1 MTVYLDHNATS
12 PVSRD
17 VLLAIEQYGA
27 SGWGNPSSVHRRGR
41 SARAVV
47 ERTRHALARELGCEA
62 RELTFTSGATEA
74 IDLALKNMVPR
85 DRRVVVSAVE
95 HPAVIASLEAL
106 SAEVIR
112 VPCDE
117 SGRLSADAFGAACDE
132 QTAAVVVMLAQNEIG
147 NIYPIREIVD
157 AVAPIPVFCD
167 IVQAFGRMPVK
178 VDELGVKGV
187 CLSGHKFGAPSGIGA
202 LWLSGELD
210 FRPVIHGG
218 PQERGRRAGTEN
230 MMGIVGFSQALEEL
244 AIRRKDGGR
253 QRKLIDLLIDGIHS
267 SVGPIVIH
275 GDRTNCL
282 ANTLNFRIEGV
293 PGELLLQALDLADVH
308 VSSGSACSS
317 GGLEPSATLL
327 ALGLTATQA
336 RSGIRVSIG
345 PETSV
350 EDIKTFCEKLG
361 PIVMRI
367 RANLADEVVL

>member
-1 MTVYLDHNATS
+1 
-12 PVSRD
+12 
-17 VLLAIEQYGA
+17 
-27 SGWGNPSSVHRRGR
+27 
-41 SARAVV
+41 
-47 ERTRHALARELGCEA
+47 
-62 RELTFTSGATEA
+62 
-74 IDLALKNMVPR
+74 
-85 DRRVVVSAVE
+85 
-95 HPAVIASLEAL
+95 
-106 SAEVIR
+106 
-112 VPCDE
+112 
-117 SGRLSADAFGAACDE
+117 
-132 QTAAVVVMLAQNEIG
+132 
-147 NIYPIREIVD
+147 
-157 AVAPIPVFCD
+157 
-167 IVQAFGRMPVK
+167 
-178 VDELGVKGV
+178 
-187 CLSGHKFGAPSGIGA
+187 
-202 LWLSGELD
+202 
-210 FRPVIHGG
+210 
-218 PQERGRRAGTEN
+218 

-244 AIRRKDGGR
+244 TIRRKDGGR

-327 ALGLTATQA
+327 ALGLTAAQA